1 MNTLKKLRK
10 DKGFTQQKLAEM
22 CGVVRNTI
30 SMIEMGANKPS
41 VPLAKKLG
49 EALGVD
55 WTVFFAD

>member
-30 SMIEMGANKPS
+30 SMIEMGVNKPS